1 MLQKKENLNALK
13 TVLKLNILTENYL
26 NLSDAFRA
34 AFNEYNQQ
42 IMGEEPDDSS
52 AEEVAGALV
61 TDALGDDID
70 RLYVEKFFSKEAK
83 EDLEK
88 LVKQFIEVYKER
100 IEKLDWMSETTKKKA
115 IEKLDGMKFIIGY
128 PDQWSDRLEQLTITD
143 DYFCLLY
150 TSRCV

>member
-1 MLQKKENLNALK
+1 M
-13 TVLKLNILTENYL
+13 LKLNILTENYL

-70 RLYVEKFFSKEAK
+70 RLYVEKVLFKRSERRPGEAGK
-83 EDLEK
+83 T
-88 LVKQFIEVYKER
+88 VH
-100 IEKLDWMSETTKKKA
+100 
-115 IEKLDGMKFIIGY
+115 
-128 PDQWSDRLEQLTITD
+128 
-143 DYFCLLY
+143 
-150 TSRCV
+150 